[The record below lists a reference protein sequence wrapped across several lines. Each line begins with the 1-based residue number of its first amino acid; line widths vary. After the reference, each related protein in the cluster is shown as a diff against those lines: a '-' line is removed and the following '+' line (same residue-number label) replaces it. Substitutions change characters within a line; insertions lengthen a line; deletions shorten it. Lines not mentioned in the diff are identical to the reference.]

1 MKLWSV
7 KEPNLYQLE
16 VRLKTG
22 EAIED
27 AYTETFGFREISIEN
42 CRILLNGEPVYLKGF
57 GKHEEG
63 GTRGRG
69 TDLALMTK
77 DLGLLKWIHA
87 NSFRTSHYPNSEEM
101 MQLCDKMGIL
111 VIDEAPAVGLNTGF
125 TATGLLG
132 GNPKGTWQTLETCL
146 LYTSRC
152 V

>member
-1 MKLWSV
+1 MQVRVLEMNGVCVYEGSGKSGSGKIENVKLWSV

-101 MQLCDKMGIL
+101 MRGSAIKW
-111 VIDEAPAVGLNTGF
+111 GF
-125 TATGLLG
+125 WSLTRHRLWG
-132 GNPKGTWQTLETCL
+132 
-146 LYTSRC
+146 
-152 V
+152 